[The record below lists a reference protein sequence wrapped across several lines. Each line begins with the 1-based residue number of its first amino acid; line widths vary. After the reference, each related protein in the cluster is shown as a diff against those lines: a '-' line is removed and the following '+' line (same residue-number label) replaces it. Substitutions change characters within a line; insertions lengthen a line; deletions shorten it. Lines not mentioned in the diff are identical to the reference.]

1 MKGVRGLK
9 HYVME
14 TYGRSEY
21 EAPFILDL
29 GLRWM

>member
-1 MKGVRGLK
+1 MKGVCGLK

-14 TYGRSEY
+14 VYRRLEY

-29 GLRWM
+29 GLRRM